1 MEELSQV
8 LSASFTVSQDPNS
21 IAAPHPRLAQYKA
34 KYNALEQTERRRK
47 LLENQKSQRLNYVNH
62 ARRLAEDD
70 WTGGEDS
77 EEESKEKEE
86 MEVEVAKKKLP
97 KRYANQLM
105 LSEWLV
111 DVPSD
116 LAEEWR
122 LVVCPVGKRIL
133 IIASK
138 GSTAAYTRGGYCV
151 NRFPSF
157 LPGGNRHNSAIGKDY
172 TILDCIFSEVNRTFF
187 VLDVMCWRGHPVY
200 DCQTEFR
207 FFWLQSKL
215 QEEGPKLSE
224 IVTRNPFKFVGLSNV
239 PCTSEAIC
247 QVLAAD
253 YPFEM
258 LSDPLSSSSS
268 LCFALLLPA
277 GGWPVVLPQPD
288 TLHPREHAAGGLA
301 EAVHGG
307 RHSGDVRP
315 SWPSDLET
323 RLRQLSDAADHR
335 AEEEQGRRAGRCQRG
350 HEGGVETGPLRTGTS
365 LHPRKDQE
373 HSHQDGMCKQKRKLS
388 ALSVS
393 GRVPSP
399 RSLSV
404 YIVELLA
411 T

>member
-253 YPFEM
+253 YPFEVDG
-258 LSDPLSSSSS
+258 LLFYHSRTHYTPGSTPLVGWLKPYMVADILGMSV
-268 LCFALLLPA
+268 PA
-277 GGWPVVLPQPD
+277 GPLTSKPD
-288 TLHPREHAAGGLA
+288 YANSQMQQIIELKKNKGGGQDDANVGTKGASRPGRYELEH
-301 EAVHGG
+301 
-307 RHSGDVRP
+307 
-315 SWPSDLET
+315 
-323 RLRQLSDAADHR
+323 LSTPGKTKSTPTKMECASKS
-335 AEEEQGRRAGRCQRG
+335 E
-350 HEGGVETGPLRTGTS
+350 S
-365 LHPRKDQE
+365 
-373 HSHQDGMCKQKRKLS
+373 
-388 ALSVS
+388 
-393 GRVPSP
+393 
-399 RSLSV
+399 
-404 YIVELLA
+404 
-411 T
+411 